1 MSSDKDL
8 IVKGVKFLGAALP
21 LMLIGPVVITI
32 GFKALNDGNYIWIT
46 LGITLAFTAV
56 ILAFIGVKTILNGFF
71 DAKK

>member
-1 MSSDKDL
+1 MNSDKDI
-8 IVKGVKFLGAALP
+8 IVKGIKFLGAALP

-32 GFKALNDGNYIWIT
+32 GFKAINDGNYIWIT
-46 LGITLAFTAV
+46 LGITLSFTAV